1 MSAWPDGEDGVVDL
15 PDGSRLKG
23 GSWKRL
29 RRTRRNYPDF
39 LVLLLGREPVEV
51 PCPHIWVRWPDFGVP
66 ASTDQAVAALQLA
79 RERSRNEKVAIMC
92 GSGVGRTGTALALLT
107 VFDGLSAEEGI
118 RWVRENYHP
127 RAVETPWQRRWL
139 KSNVLDNR
147 S

>member
-1 MSAWPDGEDGVVDL
+1 
-15 PDGSRLKG
+15 
-23 GSWKRL
+23 
-29 RRTRRNYPDF
+29 
-39 LVLLLGREPVEV
+39 
-51 PCPHIWVRWPDFGVP
+51 
-66 ASTDQAVAALQLA
+66 
-79 RERSRNEKVAIMC
+79 MC

>member
-1 MSAWPDGEDGVVDL
+1 MSAWPDGEHGVVDL

-51 PCPHIWVRWPDFGVP
+51 PCPYVWVRWPDFGVP

-79 RERSRNEKVAIMC
+79 RERSRNERVAIMC

-139 KSNVLDNR
+139 KSNVLDDR